1 MASPDDYR
9 RAAAGRRS
17 YAPARI
23 AARANLSGPIVAYDS
38 YDLSDP
44 RLLEMMRGSGGRTSV
59 AGVAVN
65 EKMALRNSTFF
76 RALSLIAGSIGM
88 LPLHLMRR
96 KADGTIEK
104 ARDHPLFNVLHRR
117 PNDFQ
122 TASQFKS
129 HMQTCALLDGNAYA
143 LKVKSRGAVRQLIPL
158 PRRRVRPVLSD
169 TFDLSFRYDREKGG
183 PVTLAKEDVFHFR
196 GPISLDGITGVSLLD
211 VAADTLGLSHRA
223 VQAAGRVLDKGTMA
237 RGALETDQTL
247 GEEAIKNLRES
258 LRDEFSGSDADED
271 FLILEEG
278 LKAKVLSGTAKDN
291 MLVELRRQEAE
302 EVSRFTGAPRPLL
315 MFDETSWGSGIQ
327 QLGLFFVTY
336 CLLQWFVIWE
346 EAVWLCLLTPAE
358 QETMYAKYNDGALL
372 RGSLKEQAEFL
383 KAAIG
388 PNSAFLTPNEA
399 REYLDRNP
407 IAGGEGLPRAGTT
420 AAEIAK
426 EENDDEA

>member
-9 RAAAGRRS
+9 RAVDGRRS

-23 AARANLSGPIVAYDS
+23 AARANLTGPIVAYDG

-44 RLLEMMRGSGGRTSV
+44 RLLEMMRGSGGRTGV

-65 EKMALRNSTFF
+65 EKLALRNSTFY
-76 RALSLIAGSIGM
+76 RALSLISGSMGM

-96 KADGTIEK
+96 TKDGQIDK
-104 ARDHPLFNVLHRR
+104 ARDHPLFKVLHRR

-129 HMQTCALLDGNAYA
+129 YMQTCALLDGNAYA
-143 LKVKSRGAVRQLIPL
+143 LIVRSRGAVRQLIPL
-158 PRRRVRPVLSD
+158 PRRRVRPVLSE
-169 TFDLSFRYDREKGG
+169 TFDLSFRYEREKGG

-196 GPISLDGITGVSLLD
+196 GPISLDGINGVSLLD
-211 VAADTLGLSHRA
+211 IAADTLGLAHRA
-223 VQAAGRVLDKGTMA
+223 VQTVGRVLDKGTMA

-247 GEEAIKNLRES
+247 GDEAIKHLRDS
-258 LRDEFSGSDADED
+258 LRDSFSGADADED

-278 LKAKVLSGTAKDN
+278 LKVKVLSGSAKDN
-291 MLVELRRQEAE
+291 MLVELRKQEAE
-302 EVSRFTGAPRPLL
+302 EMSRFTGAPRPLL
-315 MFDETSWGSGIQ
+315 MFDETSWGTGIQ

-346 EAVWLCLLTPAE
+346 EAVWLCLLTPSE
-358 QETMYAKYNDGALL
+358 QDTMYAKYNDGALL

-383 KAAIG
+383 KAALG
-388 PNSAFLTPNEA
+388 PNAAFLTPNEA
-399 REYLDRNP
+399 REYMDRNP
-407 IAGGEGLPRAGTT
+407 IPGGEDLPRAGTT
-420 AAEIAK
+420 AANIAN
-426 EENDDEA
+426 EEKDDAA